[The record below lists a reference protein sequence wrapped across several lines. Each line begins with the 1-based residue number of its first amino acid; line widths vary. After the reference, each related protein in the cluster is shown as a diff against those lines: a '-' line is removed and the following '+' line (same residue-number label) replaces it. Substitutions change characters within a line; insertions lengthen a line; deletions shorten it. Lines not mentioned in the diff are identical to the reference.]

1 MILFLMLR
9 SHYWSSIGMKLRGQ
23 LKCQQ
28 PSTVHVL
35 NVPAKSARRA
45 QLFFRVSSFVRPLVQ
60 QGMSIMS
67 PVMEKVLVDV
77 SAGVIRVIVDVGVA

>member
-45 QLFFRVSSFVRPLVQ
+45 QLFFRVSSSVRQPVQ
-60 QGMSIMS
+60 QGIRIMS
-67 PVMEKVLVDV
+67 PVMVKVLVGVNAV
-77 SAGVIRVIVDVGVA
+77 SDQGH